1 MANLIL
7 ASKRE
12 VKSGA
17 QKWHV
22 YLHENGAKVADSEL
36 YFALP
41 YKALR
46 YAFLLRKRTGAI
58 IPKAIYTKL
67 MADVSASKAQAE
79 QAAPQEQSAAPQA
92 EQAAPQEQSAAPQ
105 AEQAAE
111 QSALAKAFEQ
121 MKAKHPDSILLFRC
135 GDFYEAYGDDARTA
149 SDVLGITLT
158 RTSRKDITAQM
169 AGFPHHAL
177 DTYLPKL
184 VRAGKRVAICEE
196 PTKVAEKVEPAKKVT
211 RKSAKKESK

>member
-17 QKWHV
+17 QMWHA
-22 YLHENGAKVADSEL
+22 YLQENGTKNAESDFYFSE
-36 YFALP
+36 P
-41 YKALR
+41 MKCLR
-46 YAFLLRKRTGAI
+46 YMFLLRKRSGGI

-79 QAAPQEQSAAPQA
+79 PSAAQ
-92 EQAAPQEQSAAPQ
+92 ESAPE

-111 QSALAKAFEQ
+111 PSALAKAYES
-121 MKAKHPDSILLFRC
+121 MKAKHPDAILLFRC
-135 GDFYEAYGDDARTA
+135 GDFYEAFGEDAKA
-149 SDVLGITLT
+149 VSEVLGIILT

-169 AGFPHHAL
+169 AGFPAHAL
-177 DTYLPKL
+177 DSYLPRL
-184 VRAGKRVAICEE
+184 VRAGKRVAICDE
-196 PTKVAEKVEPAKKVT
+196 PSAPQESAPKKKAT

>member
-17 QKWHV
+17 QMWHA
-22 YLHENGAKVADSEL
+22 YLQENGTKNAESDFYFSEPL
-36 YFALP
+36 KCLKYC
-41 YKALR
+41 
-46 YAFLLRKRTGAI
+46 FLLRKRSGGI
-58 IPKAIYTKL
+58 IPKAIYAKL

-79 QAAPQEQSAAPQA
+79 PSAAQESAPEA
-92 EQAAPQEQSAAPQ
+92 EQAS
-105 AEQAAE
+105 E
-111 QSALAKAFEQ
+111 QSALAKAWES

-135 GDFYEAYGDDARTA
+135 GDFYEAYGDDAKTA
-149 SDVLGITLT
+149 SEVLGITLT

-177 DTYLPKL
+177 DSYLPRL
-184 VRAGKRVAICEE
+184 VRAGKRVAICDE
-196 PTKVAEKVEPAKKVT
+196 PTKVAEKVEPAKKAT

>member
-1 MANLIL
+1 MENLIL

-17 QKWHV
+17 QMWHA
-22 YLHENGAKVADSEL
+22 YLQENGTKNAESDFYFSE
-36 YFALP
+36 P
-41 YKALR
+41 MKCLR
-46 YAFLLRKRTGAI
+46 YMFLLRKRSGGI

-79 QAAPQEQSAAPQA
+79 PSAAQ
-92 EQAAPQEQSAAPQ
+92 ESAPE

-111 QSALAKAFEQ
+111 PSALAKAYES
-121 MKAKHPDSILLFRC
+121 MKAKHPDAILLFRC
-135 GDFYEAYGDDARTA
+135 GDFYEAFGEDAKA
-149 SDVLGITLT
+149 VSEVLGIILT

-177 DTYLPKL
+177 DSYLPRL
-184 VRAGKRVAICEE
+184 VRAGKRVAICDE
-196 PTKVAEKVEPAKKVT
+196 PTKVAEKVEPAKKAT